1 MLVRVTINSGL
12 ISVNNVRTKK
22 EKVYFLVALKILGHV
37 SFTGLNLLVMFP
49 VTICS
54 IYIPMYFRQLVK
66 IF

>member
-12 ISVNNVRTKK
+12 ISVNNMRIK
-22 EKVYFLVALKILGHV
+22 KVYFLVALKILGHV

-54 IYIPMYFRQLVK
+54 ICISAVK
-66 IF
+66 IKVSC